1 MKLDPCGQPSNA
13 TTGEVVYY
21 VNLIMICKEPV
32 AYMRTDES
40 CTAGNEYS
48 HIPSANQTTQV
59 KA

>member
-32 AYMRTDES
+32 AYMRTNES

-48 HIPSANQTTQV
+48 HIPSAN
-59 KA
+59 